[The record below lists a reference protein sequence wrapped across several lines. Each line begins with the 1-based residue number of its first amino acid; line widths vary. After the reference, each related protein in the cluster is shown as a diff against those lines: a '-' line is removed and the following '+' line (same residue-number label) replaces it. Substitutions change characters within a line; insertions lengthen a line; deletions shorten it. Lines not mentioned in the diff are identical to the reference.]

1 MPYKD
6 PEQKR
11 LQNRRRYL
19 EKREE
24 ILAKNREYFIENRDS
39 IREKQREWKRAN
51 RNRRVKD
58 PESRKRHNA
67 RARIQGR
74 VQRGTW
80 PYPSVFLCTDCDEH
94 ATEYHH
100 PNYDYPLWIE
110 PLCSKCHL
118 AIHGKQSINLLK

>member
-24 ILAKNREYFIENRDS
+24 ILAKNREYFIENRD
-39 IREKQREWKRAN
+39 
-51 RNRRVKD
+51 
-58 PESRKRHNA
+58 
-67 RARIQGR
+67 
-74 VQRGTW
+74 
-80 PYPSVFLCTDCDEH
+80 SVFLCTDCDEH